1 MPPITMILRFRDLS
15 TPVGDTIRLHREK
28 IQTHQ
33 YAWWGWW
40 AKPEEK
46 IPRQTFSDFT
56 DHMTSN
62 GSLSVLLAD
71 SGEKRL
77 YRATI
82 SQITVPGGNTS
93 IDSPERDKTPG
104 YYIERTCKTWF
115 KVTAIND
122 CDHSTLESLSYNEVA
137 ELIEDPN
144 SSAFANKRIFNF
156 DEMTSRLY
164 RTVYFAQ
171 PFDSN
176 QHARHEVKLTA
187 SPRQPAV
194 FSLEPRFRPSNYIV
208 HMSDLHFGKSNFP
221 DTDIAG
227 RRSLTSLFAADL
239 AALRMERPAAVI
251 ISGDLTW
258 RGGPSEFQE
267 ALTFVTTLRSLSG
280 VDPILDLILVPGNHD
295 ITWADQS
302 DGKYDPR
309 REVQFSGQDAER
321 NYREFFSRTIGL
333 PANTY
338 LSMGRRYLLRN
349 YVTVD
354 ILGLNS
360 CRLEGRN
367 FSGYGYVGLDQITDG
382 ADRMGW
388 SEERSTVNYRL
399 AILHHH
405 LVPVSPVEEVAK
417 DHDISLTLDAG
428 QLLYKMQDFGVD
440 VASHGHQ
447 HQPFLSSISKPV
459 QKNSAYEP
467 TMPILIHGAGSIG
480 VVRDELGR
488 IGKNSYSIY
497 DFDRKGITVMVRATS
512 NNFDGFDTWS
522 TSRIVRTDDNAL
534 IVSKQ
539 STQN

>member
-1 MPPITMILRFRDLS
+1 MILRFRDLS

-28 IQTHQ
+28 IQTHR

-46 IPRQTFSDFT
+46 IPRQTFADFT
-56 DHMTSN
+56 DHIATT

-71 SGEKRL
+71 SGEKLL

-82 SQITVPGGNTS
+82 SQINSPGGNTP

-104 YYIERTCKTWF
+104 YYIERTCKAWF
-115 KVTAIND
+115 KVTAID
-122 CDHSTLESLSYNEVA
+122 ACDHSDLESLSYNEVS

-144 SSAFANKRIFNF
+144 SPAFDNKRIFNF
-156 DEMTSRLY
+156 GEMTSRLY

-171 PFDSN
+171 PFDPD

-194 FSLEPRFRPSNYIV
+194 FSLEPRLRPSNYII
-208 HMSDLHFGKSNFP
+208 HISDLHFGKSNFP
-221 DTDIAG
+221 DNDIAG
-227 RRSLTSLFAADL
+227 GHRSLTSLFAADL
-239 AALRMERPAAVI
+239 AELEMERPAALI

-258 RGGPSEFQE
+258 RGDPAEFQE
-267 ALTFVTTLRSLSG
+267 ALTFVTRLHSLHG
-280 VDPILDLILVPGNHD
+280 VDPLLDLIVVPGNHD

-302 DGKYDPR
+302 DGKYDPK
-309 REVQFSGQDAER
+309 REVRYPGPDAER
-321 NYREFFSRTIGL
+321 NYRNFFSRTIGV
-333 PANTY
+333 PANTF
-338 LSMGRRYLLRN
+338 LSMGRRYLLQN
-349 YVTVD
+349 YVTLDV
-354 ILGLNS
+354 LGLNS

-367 FSGYGYVGLDQITDG
+367 FSGYGYVGLDQITNG
-382 ADRMGW
+382 ASQMEW
-388 SEERSTVNYRL
+388 SKERNTVNYRL

-405 LVPVSPVEEVAK
+405 LVPVSPVEEVAT
-417 DHDISLTLDAG
+417 DHDFSLTLDSG

-459 QKNSAYEP
+459 RKDSAYEP
-467 TMPILIHGAGSIG
+467 AVPILIQGAGSIG
-480 VVRDELGR
+480 VAREKLGR

-497 DFDRKGITVMVRATS
+497 QFDRKGITVMVRATS
-512 NNFDGFDTWS
+512 DNFDGFDTWS
-522 TSRIVRTDDNAL
+522 TSRIVRTDDDGL
-534 IVSKQ
+534 IVSRQ
-539 STQN
+539 STQH